1 MIVKT
6 PGVYIK
12 EQRTLPASIAGVST
26 AVPLFIGFTQNN
38 HSAAERIS
46 SLSEF
51 EAIFGGGYSPSFK
64 ANVTSNGTEVFAD
77 RRFFLY
83 DVLHMYFLNGGGPC
97 YIQSAGNYA
106 TPIAQLETKLDA
118 VIDEIDQLDEV
129 TLVFAPDLHTQHA
142 DNTNNKQVSSLD
154 GVGAYSTLVSKLI
167 NTCAL
172 EQDKFAVLDFHSQSA
187 TSTEMRNWV
196 TPDVNKQKYGALYYP
211 WVVSSD
217 TFNVQFD
224 SITGYTSAAA
234 QGILDLENDLSL
246 FSAEFT
252 GTEIEDILK
261 PYRDAKD
268 TFVSATTQKRV
279 KFRGVFQA
287 LIELIKALENLEGN
301 SGISSVLAA
310 ELTTLKTNSF
320 FIAEVQK
327 LIRLIGILESK
338 NPTSVSSSFI
348 NVVGP
353 NSFPSS
359 SDWYNY
365 VGATPV
371 VTLNDIR
378 QDTNILNDSLVSGSR
393 NDVLQAYEQGQYVD
407 HQRLFGLIAGIARNI
422 KQRKAQTEA
431 DLFATDATYGEIKSK
446 IQKYMSELPAQGAM
460 AGIYCRNDRDRGV
473 WKSPANMIVQGIER
487 PMVEVSNSEQ
497 DDLNVDVNSGKSI
510 NVIRTFTG
518 KGPVVWGARTLD
530 GESLEWRYIAVR
542 RFFNFAEESIKKSLE
557 HFVFEPNNA
566 RTWVKI
572 KAMVTSF
579 LVDHW
584 KAGALNGTKPEE
596 AFFVRVD
603 ETTTTQAEI
612 LQGIVNIEIGMAVA
626 RPAEFIVIEFSHQ
639 TRA

>member
-38 HSAAERIS
+38 HSTAERIS
-46 SLSEF
+46 SLAEF
-51 EAIFGGGYSPSFK
+51 QAIFGAGYSPSFK
-64 ANVTSNGTEVFAD
+64 ANVTSSGVEVFAD

-97 YIQSAGNYA
+97 YIQSAGTYA
-106 TPIAQLETKLDA
+106 TPITQLETKLDT

-129 TLVFAPDLHTQHA
+129 TLVFAPDLHAQHA

-187 TSTEMRNWV
+187 TTAEMRNWV
-196 TPDVNKQKYGALYYP
+196 TPDANKQKYGALYYP
-211 WVVSSD
+211 WLVSSD

-224 SITGYTSAAA
+224 SITGYTSAAS
-234 QGILDLENDLSL
+234 QGILDLDNDLSL
-246 FSAEFT
+246 FGAEFT
-252 GTEIEDILK
+252 GTDMSAVMK
-261 PYRDAKD
+261 PYADAKSAFD
-268 TFVSATTQKRV
+268 STPTRAKLKTVFV
-279 KFRGVFQA
+279 
-287 LIELIKALENLEGN
+287 ELIDLIKSLEDLESN
-301 SGISSVLAA
+301 TGISAVLSG

-327 LIRLIGILESK
+327 LIRLIGLLESETA
-338 NPTSVSSSFI
+338 NGGTTSFI
-348 NVVGP
+348 GGIGNP
-353 NSFPSS
+353 SYPSS

-365 VGATPV
+365 VGANPV
-371 VTLNDIR
+371 SSIGNIEGDNAILDIALVTGKTR
-378 QDTNILNDSLVSGSR
+378 VEAM
-393 NDVLQAYEQGQYVD
+393 QAFEQGQYVD
-407 HQRLFGLIAGIARNI
+407 HQRLFGLIAGIARNLQ
-422 KQRKAQTEA
+422 QRKTQAEA

-473 WKSPANMIVQGIER
+473 WKSPANMIVQGIKR